1 MVKVNVAGH
10 GVVEISSDEYQG
22 NIHEFLKKIFSKI
35 RPGLTT
41 EDYNN
46 KYRGKWTLITLDGR
60 LLSPG
65 VRTRGHEELTSEQI
79 KDIIEE
85 SSRLRLVIAP
95 LPLRAKKN
103 EEVIELEDKIT
114 QMKSDM
120 LTTGIDKTKSITKAK
135 DKIEQ
140 IMKKQPAFVFGKV
153 KILPQLTLSLKP
165 PTEKTK
171 KWSLKINEGPYI
183 QKSGKKKRKNTQ
195 KRKKRK
201 NTRKKKQRTSKRK

>member
-1 MVKVNVAGH
+1 
-10 GVVEISSDEYQG
+10 
-22 NIHEFLKKIFSKI
+22 
-35 RPGLTT
+35 
-41 EDYNN
+41 
-46 KYRGKWTLITLDGR
+46 
-60 LLSPG
+60 
-65 VRTRGHEELTSEQI
+65 
-79 KDIIEE
+79 
-85 SSRLRLVIAP
+85 
-95 LPLRAKKN
+95 
-103 EEVIELEDKIT
+103 
-114 QMKSDM
+114 M
-120 LTTGIDKTKSITKAK
+120 LTTGIDKTKGITKAK